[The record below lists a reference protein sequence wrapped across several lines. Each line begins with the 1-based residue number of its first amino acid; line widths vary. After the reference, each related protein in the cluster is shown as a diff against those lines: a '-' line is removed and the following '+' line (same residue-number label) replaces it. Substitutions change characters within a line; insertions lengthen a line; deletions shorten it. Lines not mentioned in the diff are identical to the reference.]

1 VRYGAGLNIGKPID
15 EIVEEAK
22 RLAADGY
29 SCLSSSHIFGYD
41 AITLLGVVGVA
52 VPDVELMT
60 AVVPIYTRHPIAMA
74 QQALTVQAATG
85 GRFALGIGL
94 SHQVLVEAVY
104 GLSFDQ
110 PLRAMREYLAIL
122 MPLLHHERVRVKG
135 ETVSASAGPL
145 EVEVSAPPQVIV
157 AALGTAMLE
166 LAGEVADGTA
176 TWMTGPKTLA
186 EHIVPTIRTAAERA
200 GRPAPRVLAA
210 LPVCVTDEVVAAR
223 QRADEVFAIYGTLP
237 SYRAM
242 LDREGAAGPG
252 DAAIVGDE
260 AAVRAVLEELEA
272 AGVTDFSAAPIGSR
286 EEVQRTTALFG
297 ELATA
302 G

>member
-1 VRYGAGLNIGKPID
+1 MRYGAGLSTSKPIQD
-15 EIVEEAK
+15 VVEEAK
-22 RLAADGY
+22 RLAADGF

-41 AITLLGVVGVA
+41 AITLLGVVGLA

-60 AVVPIYTRHPIAMA
+60 AVVPTYTRHPIAMA

-85 GRFALGIGL
+85 GRFVLGIGL

-110 PLRAMREYLAIL
+110 PLRAMREYLAVL
-122 MPLLHHERVRVKG
+122 MPLLQGERVHFTG
-135 ETVSASAGPL
+135 ETLRVNAGPL
-145 EVEVSAPPQVIV
+145 EIPTVAPVVIV

-186 EHIVPTIRTAAERA
+186 DHTVPTIRASAERA
-200 GRPAPRVLAA
+200 GRPDPRVMAA
-210 LPVCVTDEVVAAR
+210 LPVCVTNEVEAAR
-223 QRADEVFAIYGTLP
+223 SRADEVFAMYGTLP

-252 DAAIVGDE
+252 EAAIVGDE
-260 AAVRAVLEELEA
+260 DAVRSVLAELEA

-286 EEVQRTTALFG
+286 EEIARTRALFR
-297 ELATA
+297 ELSAVHD
-302 G
+302 